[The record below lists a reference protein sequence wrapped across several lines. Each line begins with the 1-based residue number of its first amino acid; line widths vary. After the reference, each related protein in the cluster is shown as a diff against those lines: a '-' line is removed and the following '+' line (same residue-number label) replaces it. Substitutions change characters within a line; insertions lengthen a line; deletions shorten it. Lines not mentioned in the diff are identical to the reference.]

1 MTTCRKCGRVL
12 KNPVAILKGI
22 GPVCERKEGYL
33 VTSKD
38 QHEGNNDVIIGYDG
52 GDIFIERLGKN
63 GEQTTVSGCRTNIP
77 LQNDTKSP
85 TGYNFGYSGS
95 GPACFAM
102 NVCLLF
108 FKHAADAYEHYQ
120 EFKRKFVAGHN
131 EGDPNRLDIPRAAI
145 LSFMEERGIELREG
159 I

>member
-33 VTSKD
+33 VTSKN

-77 LQNDTKSP
+77 LQNDAKSP